1 MMKSVKYRLSLSL
14 FIAILFTG
22 TISAALTFFLALDE
36 SHELQDNTLKQITLV
51 LKYSS
56 GNERIPQ
63 QIGRGMEGDNEDKI
77 LVEYLPHNAAHVP
90 ASTMHFELPSTVS
103 DGFQDVESGN
113 KLYRILITQY
123 SPEAKVVVGQQS
135 DVRDDIAISSALR
148 SLIPFLI
155 LFPVFMLVAWFV
167 VRKAFIP
174 LQRVA
179 DAVCSRHDNDLTP
192 VRDKNIPHEIQPFIV
207 SINGLLSR
215 VDMAI
220 QTQKRFIADAAHELR
235 TPLTALSLQAER
247 LSASEMSEEAR
258 QRLAALQ
265 TGISR
270 EKRLLEQLLSLA
282 REQQNEDKT
291 HYDSVDVVSLFRCVI
306 ETILPLA
313 TEKDID
319 IGILQSSEPGALPVI
334 VTDKNALYTA
344 IKNVTEN
351 AVRFTPSRGRID
363 LSAVRENDFLVIEV
377 EDSGPGISESE
388 REKVFGAFY
397 RAEGTS
403 QPGSGLGLS
412 IVKTCIQRLGG
423 SIALKTSAR
432 FDTGLLVRICIPYNP
447 C

>member
-63 QIGRGMEGDNEDKI
+63 QIGRSMEGDNEDKI

-113 KLYRILITQY
+113 KRYRILITQY

-192 VRDKNIPHEIQPFIV
+192 VRDKNIPDEIQPFIV
-207 SINGLLSR
+207 SINDLLSR
-215 VDMAI
+215 VDAVI

-258 QRLAALQ
+258 QRLAVLQ

-282 REQQNEDKT
+282 REQQNENKT
-291 HYDSVDVVSLFRCVI
+291 HHDSVDVVSLFRSVI

-319 IGILQSSEPGALPVI
+319 IGILQSSEPEVLTVI

-351 AVRFTPSRGRID
+351 AVRFTP
-363 LSAVRENDFLVIEV
+363 
-377 EDSGPGISESE
+377 P
-388 REKVFGAFY
+388 
-397 RAEGTS
+397 
-403 QPGSGLGLS
+403 
-412 IVKTCIQRLGG
+412 
-423 SIALKTSAR
+423 
-432 FDTGLLVRICIPYNP
+432 
-447 C
+447 

>member
-63 QIGRGMEGDNEDKI
+63 QIGRSMEGDNEDKI
-77 LVEYLPHNAAHVP
+77 LVEYLPHNAAHVH

-113 KLYRILITQY
+113 KRYRILITQY

-192 VRDKNIPHEIQPFIV
+192 VRDKNIPDEIQPFIV
-207 SINGLLSR
+207 SINDLLSR
-215 VDMAI
+215 VDAVI

-258 QRLAALQ
+258 QRLAVLQ

-282 REQQNEDKT
+282 REQQNENKT
-291 HYDSVDVVSLFRCVI
+291 HHDSVDVVSLFRSVI

-319 IGILQSSEPGALPVI
+319 IGILQSSEPEVLTVI

-351 AVRFTPSRGRID
+351 AVRFTPPQGRID
-363 LSAVRENDFLVIEV
+363 LSVGWERDFLVIEV

-397 RAEGTS
+397 RTAGTS
-403 QPGSGLGLS
+403 LPGSGLGLS
-412 IVKTCIQRLGG
+412 IVKTCVQRLGG
-423 SIALKTSAR
+423 SITLKTSAR